1 MKMKKILITNLL
13 ALLLIFGT
21 TACFDDPGSDI
32 LFEDTFVELDFATRS
47 PSSVLRNRVYSRVND
62 GNTIADQVTISLVGA
77 QRSTPINVTIAVD
90 AANTTAVAGTHY
102 NLTTTTATIPANS
115 SSISIP
121 FQVIDD
127 NIAPGSV
134 FRLAFRI
141 ASADVPISVNYGSG
155 SFNMRTL
162 CMYNASFFVGPYSC
176 LEPGYATYPVTFT
189 ASATAANTF
198 INNNFWD
205 ENAIINYVIN
215 PATNTVSIP
224 SQTFVAFGATL
235 TVVSTGTSTI
245 DTCTGNMVVNYRVT
259 QGANVIENNIH
270 TFTNL

>member
-21 TACFDDPGSDI
+21 TACFDDPGDDI
-32 LFEDTFVELDFATRS
+32 LFEDTFVELDFATRNA
-47 PSSVLRNRVYSRVND
+47 SSALRNRVYPRVND
-62 GNTIADQVTISLVGA
+62 GNPIADQVTISLVGA

-127 NIAPGSV
+127 NIAPDSV
-134 FRLAFRI
+134 FRLAFSI

-162 CMYNASFFVGPYSC
+162 CMYNASLFVGPYSC

-189 ASATAANTF
+189 ASTTANTF

-205 ENAIINYVIN
+205 VNANINYVIN
-215 PATNTVSIP
+215 PATSTVSIP
-224 SQTFVAFGATL
+224 SQTFVFGGVTYG
-235 TVVSTGTSTI
+235 VVSTGTSTI
-245 DTCTGNMVVNYRVT
+245 DTCTGNMIVNYRVT
-259 QGANVIENNIH
+259 DGPTVVENNTH
-270 TFTNL
+270 TFTKL